1 MKIGIFGGTFNPIH
15 NGHLKSCLFVKESLK
30 LDKILIIPT
39 KIPVHKESINLVD
52 SDYRIEMIR
61 LAIENFSEFEINKI
75 EIERE
80 EASYSY
86 ITMQSLKKKYKKDEL
101 FLIIGGDSYQQ
112 FHTWKNPEMI
122 LNVVSLVVMDRKKS
136 FKENSNLSQNKEKIF
151 FIKNPVLEISSTT
164 VRELIKEK
172 KDVSEF
178 LSENIINYIKTMR
191 LYQN

>member
-101 FLIIGGDSYQQ
+101 FLIIGVDSYQQ